1 MATPRETQLQVV
13 VDPEQALQL
22 GDDWSSENLVLHV
35 KNIVG
40 TIDVQTPLDLKTIA
54 LHARNAEYN
63 PRKFAA
69 VIMRLRDPKTTA
81 LIFSSGKVHRHCHH
95 WGVHRGQLSTGSTK
109 ILQSSTGVLDVVSSF
124 LMTVV
129 LRIQKLNF
137 PARYEAFKICN
148 IMGTSDV
155 RFPIRLEGLLNDH
168 SRFCTYEPELFSG
181 LIFKLVDPKLTF
193 LIFVSG
199 KLVICG
205 AKDTNDMH
213 NALEKMYPLLLGY
226 QKKTPAPTLA
236 PVDFQ
241 EDADIDQH

>member
-1 MATPRETQLQVV
+1 MATSRQESQLQI
-13 VDPEQALQL
+13 VDAHQALQV
-22 GDDWSSENLVLHV
+22 GDEWSSERLVLHV

-40 TIDVQTPLDLKTIA
+40 TIDVKTPLDLKTIA

-63 PRKFAA
+63 PKKFAA

-81 LIFSSGKVHRHCHH
+81 LMFSSGKIVIT
-95 WGVHRGQLSTGSTK
+95 GASTEANCRLAARK
-109 ILQSSTGVLDVVSSF
+109 YCRVL
-124 LMTVV
+124 
-129 LRIQKLNF
+129 QKLNF
-137 PARYEAFKICN
+137 PAQYDMFKICN

-205 AKDTNDMH
+205 AKVRVVGIILVGPH
-213 NALEKMYPLLLGY
+213 
-226 QKKTPAPTLA
+226 
-236 PVDFQ
+236 
-241 EDADIDQH
+241 

>member
-1 MATPRETQLQVV
+1 MSTAPRDQQLQVV
-13 VDPEQALQL
+13 QAEQALQV
-22 GDDWSSENLVLHV
+22 DDEWSAERLVLHV

-63 PRKFAA
+63 PRKFSA

-81 LIFSSGKVHRHCHH
+81 LMFSSGKVVIT
-95 WGVHRGQLSTGSTK
+95 GASTEANCRLAARK
-109 ILQSSTGVLDVVSSF
+109 YCKVL
-124 LMTVV
+124 
-129 LRIQKLNF
+129 QKLNF
-137 PARYEAFKICN
+137 PAKFHLFKVCN
-148 IMGTSDV
+148 MMGTSDL

-168 SRFCTYEPELFSG
+168 SRFCTYEPELFAG

-213 NALEKMYPLLLGY
+213 AALEKMYPLLLEY
-226 QKKTPAPTLA
+226 KKRAPAPTLA

-241 EDADIDQH
+241 EDADVDQHH

>member
-1 MATPRETQLQVV
+1 MTTPRPHESQLQI
-13 VDPEQALQL
+13 VDAHQALQV
-22 GDDWSSENLVLHV
+22 DNEWSSERLVLHV

-63 PRKFAA
+63 PKKFAA

-81 LIFSSGKVHRHCHH
+81 LMFSSGKIVIT
-95 WGVHRGQLSTGSTK
+95 GASTEAFCRLAARK
-109 ILQSSTGVLDVVSSF
+109 YCRVL
-124 LMTVV
+124 
-129 LRIQKLNF
+129 QKLNF
-137 PARYEAFKICN
+137 PAKYNMFKICN

-181 LIFKLVDPKLTF
+181 LIFKMVDPKLTF

-199 KLVICG
+199 KLVVCG
-205 AKDTNDMH
+205 AKVG
-213 NALEKMYPLLLGY
+213 LS
-226 QKKTPAPTLA
+226 
-236 PVDFQ
+236 
-241 EDADIDQH
+241 